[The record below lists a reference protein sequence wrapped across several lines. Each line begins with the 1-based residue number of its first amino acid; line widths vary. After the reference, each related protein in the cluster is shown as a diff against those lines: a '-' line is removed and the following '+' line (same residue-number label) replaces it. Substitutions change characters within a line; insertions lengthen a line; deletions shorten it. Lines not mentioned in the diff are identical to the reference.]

1 MASRKDEVLQLLNEL
16 NQKVTAIDVA
26 SKLGMDRANA
36 SRYLNDLFKEQKIDK
51 LSGKPVYYE
60 AKQQAAEGIQ
70 NEQTEGT
77 AFDRLIGSEQSLKV
91 SIQQAKAAILYP
103 PNGLHTLILGKTGTG
118 KSLFAECMYQFAK
131 ESAMIPS
138 EAPFI
143 SFNCADY
150 AQNPQLLFGHIFGVV
165 KGAYTGAEETREGL
179 LAQADGG
186 ILFLDEIHRLPPEGQ
201 EMLFTFIDKGEY
213 RPLGESAKVHR
224 AQVEII
230 GATTESPDNFLLET
244 FTRRIPMTITLPQ
257 LSERNLEERYQ
268 MVEFFLKQEARR
280 LNQPIRVHRQ
290 ALIAFLLYHASANVG
305 QLQRDLK
312 LACAKAF
319 LHYKTKAANYILIE
333 QDDLPIHVQKGL
345 LHMKD
350 EPEKLNR
357 LIDINKTIFKFAD
370 ASEASQDLH
379 VELNDVYQAIQDK
392 AEELLKEGKDQS
404 ELEAELYVDVDQ
416 YFHDYMVQLPTQQT
430 AKEIIDPEVWELTE
444 EVYDIAEKRL
454 SRSYNDKMKFAFS
467 LHLQST
473 IERIREQ
480 KHIVHPDLNNVR
492 KKYPKEF
499 QVAIEL
505 STTIEQAL
513 NIEIPFDEIG
523 FLTMFL
529 TAEVVDSMFVSES
542 QVEVLV
548 LMHGRSTASSM
559 VETVQE
565 LLSIESGT
573 AIDMPL
579 TMDVK
584 TMYEKVKNRVLKLNP
599 QKGVLILSDMGS
611 LTSFGNML
619 TEELGIR
626 TKTVTMTSTPVVLE
640 AIRKASLGRGLE
652 DIYQSCQQLFENK
665 YKAHVLR
672 TKPAKNAVILTCFTG
687 EGVAEQLR
695 MRIAP
700 IIDESKVEIILLQFL
715 HKDAFRERI
724 DQLME
729 EYNILAIMGS
739 VEFEYQNIPFFSA
752 LEVFSDGGLDIAKR
766 IISDE
771 VPYEKLIA
779 SLSGNLTAVD
789 SVEELVYFLR
799 KLISELQIQ
808 LNLILEPGVD
818 IGMILHLAFLIERV
832 QLGAVDREFPDLNE
846 FVKQHMVEMQ
856 VTQQMMEN
864 VEREYQITIP
874 QSEIA
879 YLTQMMLAN
888 RVGAGSGE

>member
-1 MASRKDEVLQLLNEL
+1 MSSRKDEVLQHLNAM
-16 NQKVTAIDVA
+16 NQKVSAGDVA
-26 SKLGMDRANA
+26 NALGMDRANA
-36 SRYLNDLFKEQKIDK
+36 SRYLNDLFKENKIEK
-51 LSGKPVYYE
+51 LPGKPVFY
-60 AKQQAAEGIQ
+60 QALKIESEVDATS
-70 NEQTEGT
+70 NETS
-77 AFDRLIGSEQSLKV
+77 AFDRLIGSSDSLKV

-103 PNGLHTLILGKTGTG
+103 PHGLHTLILGKTGTG
-118 KSLFAECMYQFAK
+118 KSLFAECMYHFAK
-131 ESAMIPS
+131 ESTMIS
-138 EAPFI
+138 KTAPFV

-150 AQNPQLLFGHIFGVV
+150 AQNPQLLFGQIFGVI
-165 KGAYTGAEETREGL
+165 KGAYTGAEETRSGL
-179 LAQADGG
+179 LAKADGG
-186 ILFLDEIHRLPPEGQ
+186 VLFLDEIHRLPPEGQ

-213 RPLGESAKVHR
+213 RPLGESSKVHT
-224 AQVEII
+224 AQVQII

-244 FTRRIPMTITLPQ
+244 FTRRIPMTITLPA

-268 MVEFFLKQEARR
+268 LIEFFLKQEARR

-319 LHYKTKAANYILIE
+319 LHYKTKATNYILIE

-357 LIDINKTIFKFAD
+357 LIDVNKTIFKFAD
-370 ASEASQDLH
+370 SSEESAAKYTN
-379 VELNDVYQAIQDK
+379 VNDVYQAIQDR
-392 AEELLKEGKDQS
+392 ADELIKEGKNQT
-404 ELEAELYVDVDQ
+404 ELEAALYVDVDQ

-430 AKEIIDPEVWELTE
+430 AKEIIVPEIWRLTE
-444 EVYDIAEKRL
+444 RVYEVATNRL
-454 SRSYNDKMKFAFS
+454 ERQYNDKMRFAFA

-480 KHIVHPDLNNVR
+480 KHIIHPDLNNVR

-499 QVAIEL
+499 QVAIDISSL
-505 STTIEQAL
+505 IEQEL
-513 NIEIPFDEIG
+513 GIEIPFDEIG

-529 TAEVVDSMFVSES
+529 TAEVVESMFVSEA

-548 LMHGRSTASSM
+548 LMHGRSTATSM

-579 TMDVK
+579 SMEVK
-584 TMYEKVKNRVLKLNP
+584 TMYEKVKKLVVKLDP

-611 LTSFGNML
+611 LASFGNML

-626 TKTVTMTSTPVVLE
+626 TKTVTMASTPVVLE

-665 YKAHVLR
+665 YKAQILR
-672 TKPAKNAVILTCFTG
+672 AKPAKNVVIFTCFTG

-695 MRIAP
+695 ARVEP
-700 IIDESKVEIILLQFL
+700 LIDQTKVEIIVLQFL
-715 HKDAFRERI
+715 HKEAFRERI

-739 VEFEYQNIPFFSA
+739 VEFQYRDIPFFSA
-752 LEVFSDGGLDIAKR
+752 LEVFSDGGIDIIKR
-766 IISDE
+766 ILNDE

-779 SLSGNLTAVD
+779 SLNGNLTAVE
-789 SVEELVYFLR
+789 SAEELVYFLR
-799 KLISELQIQ
+799 KIISELQIQ

-818 IGMILHLAFLIERV
+818 IGMILHLAFLIERMR
-832 QLGAVDREFPDLNE
+832 LGAVDREFPDFNE
-846 FVKQHMVEMQ
+846 FAKNHLVEMQ

-864 VEREYQITIP
+864 VEREYNITVP

-888 RVGAGSGE
+888 RIGAAD

>member
-1 MASRKDEVLQLLNEL
+1 MASRKEEVLTFLDEL
-16 NQKVTAIDVA
+16 NQKTTAVDVA
-26 SKLGMDRANA
+26 SKLNMDRANA
-36 SRYLNDLFKEQKIDK
+36 SRYLNDLFKENKIKK
-51 LSGKPVYYE
+51 LPGKPVYYE
-60 AKQQAAEGIQ
+60 TLKNTLAERKREKGDA
-70 NEQTEGT
+70 T
-77 AFDRLIGSEQSLKV
+77 AFDRLIGSDQSLKI

-118 KSLFAECMYQFAK
+118 KSLFAECMYEFAR
-131 ESAMIPS
+131 ESTVIPQD
-138 EAPFI
+138 APFI

-165 KGAYTGAEETREGL
+165 KGAYTGAEETRDGL

-201 EMLFTFIDKGEY
+201 EMLFTFIDKGEF
-213 RPLGESAKVHR
+213 RPLGESSKVHR

-257 LSERNLEERYQ
+257 LAERSMEERYQ
-268 MVEFFLKQEARR
+268 LVEFFLKQEARR
-280 LNQPIRVHRQ
+280 LNQSIRVHRQ
-290 ALIAFLLYHASANVG
+290 ALMAFLLYHASANVG

-357 LIDINKTIFKFAD
+357 LIDVNKTIFKFAD
-370 ASEASQDLH
+370 ASEPGPDIV
-379 VELNDVYQAIQDK
+379 VEVDDVYQAIQDR
-392 AEELLKEGKDQS
+392 AEELLKEGKDGS

-416 YFHDYMVQLPTQQT
+416 YFHDYMEQLPTQQT
-430 AKEIIDPEVWELTE
+430 AKEIIDPAVWELTE
-444 EVYDIAEKRL
+444 AVYDVAEKRL
-454 SRSYNDKMKFAFS
+454 ERSYNDKMKFAFA

-499 QVAIEL
+499 QAAIEL
-505 STTIEQAL
+505 SAMIEQAL
-513 NIEIPFDEIG
+513 QIEIPFDEIG

-529 TAEVVDSMFVSES
+529 TAEVVDSMFVSSES

-548 LMHGRSTASSM
+548 LMHGRSTATSM

-565 LLSIESGT
+565 LLSIETGT

-579 TMDVK
+579 TMDVQ

-599 QKGVLILSDMGS
+599 QKGLLILSDMGS
-611 LTSFGNML
+611 LASFGNML
-619 TEELGIR
+619 MEELGIR

-672 TKPAKNAVILTCFTG
+672 AKPVKNAVVLTCFTG

-695 MRIAP
+695 KRITP
-700 IIDESKVEIILLQFL
+700 IIDESKVEIIILQFL

-724 DQLME
+724 DQLKE
-729 EYNILAIMGS
+729 EFNILAIMGS
-739 VEFEYQNIPFFSA
+739 VEFEYQDIPFFSA
-752 LEVFSDGGLDIAKR
+752 LEVFSDDGLDIAKR

-779 SLSGNLTAVD
+779 SLSGNLKAVD
-789 SVEELVYFLR
+789 SVEDLVYFLR

-818 IGMILHLAFLIERV
+818 IGMILHMAFLIERMR
-832 QLGAVDREFPDLNE
+832 LGAVDREFPDLNE
-846 FVKQHMVEMQ
+846 FAKKHLVEMQ

-864 VEREYQITIP
+864 VEREYQITVP

-888 RVGAGSGE
+888 RVEA

>member
-1 MASRKDEVLQLLNEL
+1 M
-16 NQKVTAIDVA
+16 
-26 SKLGMDRANA
+26 
-36 SRYLNDLFKEQKIDK
+36 
-51 LSGKPVYYE
+51 
-60 AKQQAAEGIQ
+60 
-70 NEQTEGT
+70 
-77 AFDRLIGSEQSLKV
+77 KV

-118 KSLFAECMYQFAK
+118 KSLFAECMYQFAR
-131 ESAMIPS
+131 ESEMIPRT
-138 EAPFI
+138 APFV

-150 AQNPQLLFGHIFGVV
+150 AQNPQLLFGHIFGVI

-179 LAQADGG
+179 LAKADGG

-201 EMLFTFIDKGEY
+201 EMLFTFIDRGEY
-213 RPLGESAKVHR
+213 RPLGESSAVHH
-224 AQVEII
+224 AQVQII

-244 FTRRIPMTITLPQ
+244 FTRRIPMTITLPP

-268 MVEFFLKQEARR
+268 LIDFFLRQEATR
-280 LNQPIRVHRQ
+280 LQQTIRVHRK

-319 LHYKTKAANYILIE
+319 LHYKTKTANFILIE

-357 LIDINKTIFKFAD
+357 LIDVNKTIFKFAEVTE
-370 ASEASQDLH
+370 EADIQLTEVD
-379 VELNDVYQAIQDK
+379 DVYQAIQKK
-392 AEELLKEGKDQS
+392 AEQLLKEGKDQS
-404 ELEAELYVDVDQ
+404 ELEEELYIDVDQ

-430 AKEIIDPEVWELTE
+430 AKEIIDPAIWDITE
-444 EVYDIAEKRL
+444 KVYTMAEKRL
-454 SRSYNDKMKFAFS
+454 GRSYNDKMRFAFS

-480 KHIVHPDLNNVR
+480 KHIIHPDLNNVR

-499 QVAIEL
+499 QAAIDI
-505 STTIEQAL
+505 SSMIEQSLA
-513 NIEIPFDEIG
+513 IEIPFDEIG

-529 TAEVVDSMFVSES
+529 TEEVGESMYDNES
-542 QVEVLV
+542 QVEVIV
-548 LMHGRSTASSM
+548 MMHGRSTATSM

-565 LLSIESGT
+565 LLSIDSGI
-573 AIDMPL
+573 AMDMPL
-579 TMDVK
+579 TMEVK
-584 TMYEKVKNRVLKLNP
+584 SMYEKVKQKVATLNP

-619 TEELGIR
+619 TEEMGIR
-626 TKTVTMTSTPVVLE
+626 TKTVTMASTPVVLE

-672 TKPAKNAVILTCFTG
+672 AKPIKNAVIFTCFTG
-687 EGVAEQLR
+687 EGVAEKLR
-695 MRIAP
+695 ARVAP
-700 IIDESKVEIILLQFL
+700 VIDSSKVEIVVLQFL
-715 HKDAFRERI
+715 HKEAFRERI

-739 VEFEYQNIPFFSA
+739 VEFEYRDIPFFSA
-752 LEVFSDGGLDIAKR
+752 IEVFSEGGLDIVKR
-766 IISDE
+766 IINDE

-779 SLSGNLTAVD
+779 SLDGNLKAVG
-789 SVEELVYFLR
+789 SAEELVYFLR
-799 KLISELQIQ
+799 KVISELQLQ
-808 LNLILEPGVD
+808 LNIILEPGVD

-832 QLGAVDREFPDLNE
+832 KLGAVDREFPDLSE
-846 FVKQHMVEMQ
+846 FAKMHIVEMQ

-864 VEREYQITIP
+864 VEEEYDITIP

-879 YLTQMMLAN
+879 YLTQMMLN
-888 RVGAGSGE
+888 NKVGEESEA

>member
-1 MASRKDEVLQLLNEL
+1 MSSRKDEVLKFLNAM
-16 NQKVTAIDVA
+16 NQKVSAGDVA
-26 SKLGMDRANA
+26 NELGMDRANA
-36 SRYLNDLFKEQKIDK
+36 SRYLNDLFKENKIEK
-51 LSGKPVYYE
+51 LPGKPVFYQAVKIEEE
-60 AKQQAAEGIQ
+60 AQSVQ
-70 NEQTEGT
+70 NEKS
-77 AFDRLIGSEQSLKV
+77 AFDRLIGSSDSLKV

-103 PNGLHTLILGKTGTG
+103 PHGLHTLILGKTGTG
-118 KSLFAECMYQFAK
+118 KSLFAECMYHFAK
-131 ESAMIPS
+131 ESAIIPRT
-138 EAPFI
+138 APFV

-165 KGAYTGAEETREGL
+165 KGAYTGAEETRSGL
-179 LAQADGG
+179 LSKADGG

-213 RPLGESAKVHR
+213 RPLGESSKVHN
-224 AQVEII
+224 AQVQII

-244 FTRRIPMTITLPQ
+244 FTRRIPMTITLPS

-268 MVEFFLKQEARR
+268 LIEFFLKQEANR

-319 LHYKTKAANYILIE
+319 LHYKTKATNYILIE

-357 LIDINKTIFKFAD
+357 LIDVNKTIFKFAD
-370 ASEASQDLH
+370 LSEESSKKLTD
-379 VELNDVYQAIQDK
+379 VNDVYQAIQERAD
-392 AEELLKEGKDQS
+392 ELIKEGKNQT
-404 ELEAELYVDVDQ
+404 ELEEALYVDVDQ

-430 AKEIIDPEVWELTE
+430 AKEIIDPAIWSLTE
-444 EVYDIAEKRL
+444 RVYEMASKRL
-454 SRSYNDKMKFAFS
+454 ERKYNDKMRFAFS

-480 KHIVHPDLNNVR
+480 KHIIHPDLNNVR

-499 QVAIEL
+499 QVAIDI
-505 STTIEQAL
+505 SAMIEQEL
-513 NIEIPFDEIG
+513 GIEIPFDEIG

-529 TAEVVDSMFVSES
+529 TEEVVESMFVSES

-548 LMHGRSTASSM
+548 LMHGRSTATSM

-573 AIDMPL
+573 AMDMPL
-579 TMDVK
+579 SMEVK
-584 TMYEKVKNRVLKLNP
+584 TMYENVKKRVVKLNP

-611 LTSFGNML
+611 LASFGNML

-626 TKTVTMTSTPVVLE
+626 TKTVTMASTPVVLE

-665 YKAHVLR
+665 YKAQILR
-672 TKPAKNAVILTCFTG
+672 AKPAKNAVIFTCFTG

-695 MRIAP
+695 ARVEP
-700 IIDESKVEIILLQFL
+700 LIDQSKVEIIVLQFL
-715 HKDAFRERI
+715 HKEAFRERI

-739 VEFEYQNIPFFSA
+739 VEFQYRDIPFFSA
-752 LEVFSDGGLDIAKR
+752 LEVFSDGGIDIIKR
-766 IISDE
+766 ILNDE

-779 SLSGNLTAVD
+779 SLNGNLTAVD
-789 SVEELVYFLR
+789 SAEELVYFLR
-799 KLISELQIQ
+799 KIISELQIQ

-818 IGMILHLAFLIERV
+818 IGMILHLAFLIERMR
-832 QLGAVDREFPDLNE
+832 LGAVDREFPDFNE
-846 FVKQHMVEMQ
+846 FAKNHMVEMQ

-864 VEREYQITIP
+864 VEREYDITIP

-888 RVGAGSGE
+888 RVGATD